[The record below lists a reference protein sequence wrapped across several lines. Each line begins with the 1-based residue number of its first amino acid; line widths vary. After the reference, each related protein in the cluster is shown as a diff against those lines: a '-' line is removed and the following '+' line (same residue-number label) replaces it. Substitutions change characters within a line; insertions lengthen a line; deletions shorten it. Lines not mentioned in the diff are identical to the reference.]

1 MHTKKSTIAL
11 AFLSIGFLATTTF
24 TSCNNEE
31 AKAPEK
37 TEAAP
42 TTPVAPDSPKAAT
55 SEPAK
60 PDTMSKK
67 DTLKNAGLKPLTTK
81 P

>member
-1 MHTKKSTIAL
+1 MHTKKPTITLAL
-11 AFLSIGFLATTTF
+11 LSISFLATTTF
-24 TSCNNEE
+24 ISCNNDE

-37 TEAAP
+37 TEVAP
-42 TTPVAPDSPKAAT
+42 TTPVTPDSPKAMT

-60 PDTMSKK
+60 PDSITK
-67 DTLKNAGLKPLTTK
+67 DTLKKGGLKPLTTK